1 MISSSGEDGWVRD
14 LDLVGWVRLPN
25 RRHHHHHNDD
35 EDGLSKFTLK
45 HGHRFGRERFD
56 KHWHHNDRQG
66 KEEVENEE
74 KRDEEA
80 RKEPD
85 NGEKAEGGF
94 ARRIRKF
101 LGHF

>member
-1 MISSSGEDGWVRD
+1 MISFSVEDEWARD
-14 LDLVGWVRLPN
+14 LDLVGWLRLPN
-25 RRHHHHHNDD
+25 RRHHHHRDDD
-35 EDGLSKFTLK
+35 EDGLSKFALK
-45 HGHRFGRERFD
+45 HGHRFGRERFH

-66 KEEVENEE
+66 NEEVENEE
-74 KRDEEA
+74 KRDEEE